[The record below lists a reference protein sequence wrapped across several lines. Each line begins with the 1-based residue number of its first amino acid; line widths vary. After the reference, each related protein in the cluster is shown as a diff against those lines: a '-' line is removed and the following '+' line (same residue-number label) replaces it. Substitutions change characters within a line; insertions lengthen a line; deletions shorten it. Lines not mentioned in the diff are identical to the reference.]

1 MKTDA
6 IFYEIFKEFPNIFFE
21 IIGKSETNINI
32 YEFAAPEIKQ
42 TSFRLDGVFS
52 PLAEFTNEPL
62 YFAEVQFYKD
72 EQFYDR
78 LFTSIFLYFTEY
90 QPPNPD
96 WFAIVI
102 YDTRSNERSYPQR
115 YRSLLEPHLRRF
127 YLDELDDTPDD
138 SLGIGIV
145 RLVVESEN
153 KAGELAKT
161 LIHKAKEE
169 LTDTLIQRKVLEFI
183 ETIVVYKFPNLSREE
198 IETMLNLNILKET
211 RVYQEAK
218 AEGREEG
225 REEGK
230 EEGKLETKLKM
241 IPIFLELGLT
251 VQQIAERLELDIEE
265 VRKVLE
271 EM

>member
-1 MKTDA
+1 M
-6 IFYEIFKEFPNIFFE
+6 
-21 IIGKSETNINI
+21 
-32 YEFAAPEIKQ
+32 
-42 TSFRLDGVFS
+42 
-52 PLAEFTNEPL
+52 
-62 YFAEVQFYKD
+62 
-72 EQFYDR
+72 
-78 LFTSIFLYFTEY
+78 
-90 QPPNPD
+90 
-96 WFAIVI
+96 
-102 YDTRSNERSYPQR
+102 
-115 YRSLLEPHLRRF
+115 LEPHLRRF
-127 YLDELDDTPDD
+127 YLDELDNAPDD

-145 RLVVESEN
+145 RLVIESKN
-153 KAGELAKT
+153 KAGEFAKN
-161 LIHKAKEE
+161 LIDKAKEE

-251 VQQIAERLELDIEE
+251 VQEIAERLELDMEE

-271 EM
+271 ET

>member
-21 IIGKSETNINI
+21 IIGKPDTNTNI
-32 YEFAAPEIKQ
+32 YEFIAPEIKQ
-42 TSFRLDGVFS
+42 KSFRLDGVFS
-52 PLAEFTNEPL
+52 PFAEFPNEAL
-62 YFAEVQFYKD
+62 YFIEIQFYKD
-72 EQFYDR
+72 EEFYDR
-78 LFTSIFLYFTEY
+78 LFTSIFLYFTQY

-102 YDTRSNERSYPQR
+102 YDKRSNERTYPQR

-127 YLDELDDTPDD
+127 YLDELDDVPDD

-145 RLVVESEN
+145 RLVVESEE

-161 LIHKAKEE
+161 LINKAKEQ
-169 LTDTLIQRKVLEFI
+169 LTDTLTQRKVLEFI

-198 IETMLNLNILKET
+198 IETMLNLNLLKET

-218 AEGREEG
+218 
-225 REEGK
+225 EEGK
-230 EEGKLETKLKM
+230 EEGKLETKLEM
-241 IPIFLELGLT
+241 IPILLELGLS
-251 VQQIAERLELDIEE
+251 VQQISERLKIDVEE
-265 VRKVLE
+265 IRRFLKE
-271 EM
+271 I

>member
-21 IIGKSETNINI
+21 IIGKPDTNTNI
-32 YEFAAPEIKQ
+32 YEFIAPEIKQ
-42 TSFRLDGVFS
+42 KSFRLDGVFS
-52 PLAEFTNEPL
+52 PLEEFTNEAL
-62 YFAEVQFYKD
+62 YFIEVQFYKD
-72 EQFYDR
+72 EEFYDR
-78 LFTSIFLYFTEY
+78 LFTSIFLYFTQY

-102 YDTRSNERSYPQR
+102 YDKRSNERTYPQR

-127 YLDELDDTPDD
+127 YLDELDDVPDD
-138 SLGIGIV
+138 SLGMGIV

-161 LIHKAKEE
+161 LINKAKET
-169 LTDTLIQRKVLEFI
+169 LTDTLTQRKVLEFI

-198 IETMLNLNILKET
+198 IETMLNLNLLKET

-218 AEGREEG
+218 AEG
-225 REEGK
+225 K
-230 EEGKLETKLKM
+230 EEGKLEIKLQM
-241 IPIFLELGLT
+241 IPILVGLGLSI
-251 VQQIAERLELDIEE
+251 QQIAERLELDDETI
-265 VRKVLE
+265 RKSLE
-271 EM
+271 E